1 MTLVDSNVLIDVII
15 DDPIWRDRSRAAL
28 IGRASLGPLFVNDI
42 IFAEIASIY
51 RHWSEV
57 DRALADLAI
66 DRLPFANESLHRA
79 ATAFKRYRRF
89 GGPRTTV
96 LPDFL
101 IGAQAE
107 TEKLNLLTRDRR
119 RYETYF
125 PAVELIAP

>member
-15 DDPIWRDRSRAAL
+15 DDPIWRDGSRAAL
-28 IGRASLGPLFVNDI
+28 IDRASLGPLFVNDI
-42 IFAEIASIY
+42 IFTEIASIY
-51 RHWSEV
+51 QHWSEV
-57 DRALADLAI
+57 ERTLADLAI

-79 ATAFKRYRRF
+79 AMAFKRYRRS

-107 TEKLNLLTRDRR
+107 TEKLGLLTRDVR
-119 RYETYF
+119 RYRTDF
-125 PAVELIAP
+125 PSIELIAP